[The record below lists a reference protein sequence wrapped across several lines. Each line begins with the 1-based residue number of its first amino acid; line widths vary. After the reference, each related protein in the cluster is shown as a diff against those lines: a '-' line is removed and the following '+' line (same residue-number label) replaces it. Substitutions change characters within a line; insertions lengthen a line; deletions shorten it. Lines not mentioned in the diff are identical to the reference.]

1 MDRWMMPPSDLLS
14 FAAVA
19 CGVCRFYECEIC
31 HALFFSEE
39 DAEKCE
45 LSHNA
50 QPTGK
55 GKGR

>member
-1 MDRWMMPPSDLLS
+1 MVKKAEK
-14 FAAVA
+14 FICG
-19 CGVCRFYECEIC
+19 CGVCRLYECEIC

>member
-1 MDRWMMPPSDLLS
+1 MMPPSDLLS